1 MNLSA
6 NWVVLALACAFFT
19 ATLAVLSKIALRKK
33 NELFVLWVVYAFS
46 LPLFLILFIYQP
58 KPHLTSTFWKILAI
72 LLPLEM
78 GSFFLYLRALKLSPL
93 SLVFPFLGL
102 TPAFSILTS
111 SLILK
116 EKLSPVGM
124 WGVILV
130 SFGAYLLNAHTIRT
144 GGILAPIKKI
154 YREKGVRLMVLVAF
168 IYSIASVLGKKAVLL
183 SSPETFPAIY
193 YSVFFVV
200 ITPLVY
206 IKTKRAKITLE
217 KKDLFLFV
225 AMGAL
230 FAIAILFHYKAI
242 SMVNVSYM
250 LSVKRLS
257 LLISVI
263 YGAIIFREKNIAYR
277 LAGSLV
283 MLCGIVI
290 LLLYR

>member
-1 MNLSA
+1 MSLSA
-6 NWVVLALACAFFT
+6 NWVVLSLACAFFT

-33 NELFVLWVVYAFS
+33 NELFVLWVIYAFS
-46 LPLFLILFIYQP
+46 LPLFLILFIHQP
-58 KPHLTSTFWKILAI
+58 KPHLASAFWKTVAVLMPIEIVA
-72 LLPLEM
+72 
-78 GSFFLYLRALKLSPL
+78 FFLYLRALKLSPL

-111 SLILK
+111 SIILK
-116 EKLSPVGM
+116 EKVTPIGM
-124 WGVILV
+124 WGVLLV
-130 SFGAYLLNAHTIRT
+130 SFGAYLLNANTIRT
-144 GGILAPIKKI
+144 GGIFAPIKSI

-193 YSVFFVV
+193 YSVFFAV

-206 IKTKRAKITLE
+206 IKTKRANITLE
-217 KKDLFLFV
+217 RKDLFLFV
-225 AMGAL
+225 GMGAL
-230 FAIAILFHYKAI
+230 FAMAILFHYKAI
-242 SMVNVSYM
+242 SQVNVSYM

-283 MLCGIVI
+283 MLCGVVI